1 MVDFIEAEIFS
12 PEKTGKK
19 IRGAIPLGPKFSA
32 LFNGAIH
39 FVDFGGP
46 TPKKSRFIEKR
57 PIFDQKNRFF
67 DDFTTFFAHFTS
79 KKRIFSRGFSF
90 FKNFNPNFE

>member
-1 MVDFIEAEIFS
+1 MVDFLEVEIFS

-19 IRGAIPLGPKFSA
+19 IRGAIPPGPKFTA

-46 TPKKSRFIEKR
+46 TRKKSRIIDKNS
-57 PIFDQKNRFF
+57 IF
-67 DDFTTFFAHFTS
+67 
-79 KKRIFSRGFSF
+79 
-90 FKNFNPNFE
+90 